1 MEYYIPCAT
10 LGIGL
15 SRSSLL
21 LPHQVRPFLWPLYM
35 RACLPKYS
43 LLPAICPYT
52 CFARPPTHL
61 LACLQGTTLL
71 KYGRHG
77 APKIHY
83 FRLSTD
89 DTELQWESKVRPS
102 FHT

>member
-1 MEYYIPCAT
+1 M
-10 LGIGL
+10 
-15 SRSSLL
+15 
-21 LPHQVRPFLWPLYM
+21 PLY
-35 RACLPKYS
+35 
-43 LLPAICPYT
+43 LLFFPP
-52 CFARPPTHL
+52 ARPPTHL

-89 DTELQWESKVRPS
+89 DTELQWESKVRP
-102 FHT
+102 FTHDVVTELHLVGPVVTAVRVIHTMWASDKP